1 MTAFP
6 YWLKYLHSRM
16 FCIENISLKHTF
28 FSPHFPHKI
37 IVGTAL
43 GTKSPKQT
51 ELQTLLK
58 VEIKVAVMT
67 SGRWEMCSCQ
77 ASASLS
83 SAAVYS
89 PIFSRP
95 SPCSW
100 KGLSSSWEKLRT
112 SWRLSP
118 NSVSLTPRTGL
129 LSSSLPGMSWH
140 PPPLLQRLQQELEGV
155 IDGRPHKLVLLLI
168 DPGGPECSN
177 FLHRCF

>member
-1 MTAFP
+1 
-6 YWLKYLHSRM
+6 M

-100 KGLSSSWEKLRT
+100 KGLSSS
-112 SWRLSP
+112 
-118 NSVSLTPRTGL
+118 
-129 LSSSLPGMSWH
+129 
-140 PPPLLQRLQQELEGV
+140 
-155 IDGRPHKLVLLLI
+155 
-168 DPGGPECSN
+168 
-177 FLHRCF
+177 